1 MDTKKFF
8 TDKKVLFLL
17 ATFSCLLWGSAYP
30 AIKNG
35 YTMFNIAAD
44 DIPTKMVFAGY
55 RFFLAGVFVIIVC
68 AIMKRKLFSFSIKN
82 VGEIALYGLTYTT
95 IQYTFFYIGL
105 AYTTGVNGSIMNS
118 TTTFFSVIFAH
129 FLYKNERLNFNR
141 IMGCLMGFA
150 GVMTVNLSS
159 NLLNFSFNYRG
170 DGAVILSAILL
181 AAASIYGKKITQTLD
196 SMVVTGYQ
204 LAFGGFL
211 LVLIGWI
218 NHGSLT
224 GFTMKSTA
232 LLLFLAVLSSLAFT
246 LWSLLL
252 KYNKVGV
259 VTVFNFS
266 VPIFGAVLSGI
277 FLNENILQAKNA
289 FALVF
294 VCFGIWFV
302 NREVKYE

>member
-1 MDTKKFF
+1 MESKKIF
-8 TDKKVLFLL
+8 TNKKTLFLL
-17 ATFSCLLWGSAYP
+17 ATFSCILWGSAYP

-35 YTMFNIAAD
+35 YTMFNIATD

-55 RFFLAGVFVIIVC
+55 RFFLAGVFVLIVS
-68 AIMKRKLFSFSIKN
+68 AIMKRKLFAFNIKN

-118 TTTFFSVIFAH
+118 TTTFFSVILAH
-129 FLYKNERLNFNR
+129 FLYKSERLNFNR
-141 IMGCLMGFA
+141 IMGCIVGFA
-150 GVMTVNLSS
+150 GVMTVNLST
-159 NLLNFSFNYRG
+159 NLLNFSFNFKG
-170 DGAVILSAILL
+170 DGAVILSAFLL

-211 LVLIGWI
+211 LTLFGWI

-224 GFTMKSTA
+224 GFNMKSIA
-232 LLLFLAVLSSLAFT
+232 LLLYLAILSSLAFT

-259 VTVFNFS
+259 VSVYNFS
-266 VPIFGAVLSGI
+266 VPIFGAVLSGM

-289 FALVF
+289 VALVF
-294 VCFGIWFV
+294 VCLGIWFV
-302 NREVKYE
+302 NREVENE